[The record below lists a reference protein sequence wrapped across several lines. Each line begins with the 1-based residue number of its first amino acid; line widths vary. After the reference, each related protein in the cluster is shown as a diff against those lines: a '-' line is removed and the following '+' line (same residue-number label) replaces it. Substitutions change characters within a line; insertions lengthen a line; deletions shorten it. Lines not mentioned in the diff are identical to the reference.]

1 MEDKLSLD
9 QSWYF
14 LHFHV
19 SLCCV
24 YAKAA
29 EGTVLCCAEQLVKEL
44 KVGGQAD
51 VSEEQ
56 ALVTATALAAN
67 V

>member
-1 MEDKLSLD
+1 M
-9 QSWYF
+9 
-14 LHFHV
+14 
-19 SLCCV
+19 

-29 EGTVLCCAEQLVKEL
+29 EGTVLCCAKQLEKEL

-51 VSEEQ
+51 VSEQQ
-56 ALVTATALAAN
+56 ALVTATALAAS